1 MALSPLFSSRT
12 GEGDMNGEHLIFPVV
27 SQRWV
32 LKTREMQIGSGS
44 GPNHNRVNKQKLP
57 ELLESVRSSAWL
69 IVLPL
74 QSEIMNTLL
83 A

>member
-1 MALSPLFSSRT
+1 MALSPLFSSGT
-12 GEGDMNGEHLIFPVV
+12 GEDDTNGEHLIFPVV

-44 GPNHNRVNKQKLP
+44 GPTHNRVNKQKLP

-74 QSEIMNTLL
+74 QSEIMKTLL